1 MQLLKFLQARVQFLF
16 SARILSDVVQKIY
29 SPHLLY
35 GLGFWRQVLLL
46 HRVKNFLAKLNTSTK
61 ESLPVDLYIIADII
75 GLDNTIRIMEHFNYL
90 TFNIPKNVSYPYKK
104 QYILDNYDGT
114 KESRFHIR
122 KACNVCDSYIYSVMR
137 ERKEKKK

>member
-1 MQLLKFLQARVQFLF
+1 MHLLKFLQARVQFLF
-16 SARILSDVVQKIY
+16 SSRILSDVVQKIY

-35 GLGFWRQVLLL
+35 GLGFWQQVLLL

-90 TFNIPKNVSYPYKK
+90 TFNIPRGTAYKMLGDYK
-104 QYILDNYDGT
+104 RTTEDYEKMFKLESSTNLLSSINNDKF
-114 KESRFHIR
+114 KEI
-122 KACNVCDSYIYSVMR
+122 
-137 ERKEKKK
+137 

>member
-1 MQLLKFLQARVQFLF
+1 MDKDTSSLPPLPV
-16 SARILSDVVQKIY
+16 
-29 SPHLLY
+29 
-35 GLGFWRQVLLL
+35 W
-46 HRVKNFLAKLNTSTK
+46 AKYVTK

-90 TFNIPKNVSYPYKK
+90 TFDIPKNVSYPYKK

-137 ERKEKKK
+137 EKKGGKIKNI

>member
-1 MQLLKFLQARVQFLF
+1 MDKDTSSLPPLPV
-16 SARILSDVVQKIY
+16 
-29 SPHLLY
+29 
-35 GLGFWRQVLLL
+35 W
-46 HRVKNFLAKLNTSTK
+46 AKYVTK

-122 KACNVCDSYIYSVMR
+122 KAYNVSDSYMYWV
-137 ERKEKKK
+137 KKKKKKRRRNNEK

>member
-1 MQLLKFLQARVQFLF
+1 MNENEYININKVAEAKGLKSNRSLRLE
-16 SARILSDVVQKIY
+16 INK
-29 SPHLLY
+29 P
-35 GLGFWRQVLLL
+35 
-46 HRVKNFLAKLNTSTK
+46 
-61 ESLPVDLYIIADII
+61 ESKYIDLYIIADII

-114 KESRFHIR
+114 RESRFHIR

-137 ERKEKKK
+137 EKKEKREK